1 MGFACLV
8 VLVLIYPVVGS
19 YARSGG
25 FGRSPTLDGMAWL
38 ERSSPGDAASIRWLR
53 SHAPASS
60 ILLESVG
67 PDFDASGAARV
78 STFTGLA
85 SVLGWA
91 GHEIQWGHTPDQ
103 RIRDVQRLYRS
114 KDIAQARRLLVRY
127 GVRYVFVGSLE
138 RHDYPPDALAKF
150 RRLGRAVF
158 SHDGT
163 VVYRVPQSGGRSS
176 SARPS

>member
-1 MGFACLV
+1 MGARRP
-8 VLVLIYPVVGS
+8 IRGS
-19 YARSGG
+19 GTSSAST
-25 FGRSPTLDGMAWL
+25 GRS
-38 ERSSPGDAASIRWLR
+38 
-53 SHAPASS
+53 
-60 ILLESVG
+60 
-67 PDFDASGAARV
+67 
-78 STFTGLA
+78 
-85 SVLGWA
+85 
-91 GHEIQWGHTPDQ
+91 
-103 RIRDVQRLYRS
+103 
-114 KDIAQARRLLVRY
+114 DIAQARRLLVRY